1 MKRKLRE
8 NVKENKSR
16 VKYGQRKKNL
26 LARLD
31 LRKISRSRSL
41 CFKYQTVE
49 KRQIKKERRD
59 TCLIQGLEV

>member
-16 VKYGQRKKNL
+16 VKYGRKKL

-31 LRKISRSRSL
+31 LRKISGSRSL

>member
-1 MKRKLRE
+1 MKRKIRE
-8 NVKENKSR
+8 NLKENKSR
-16 VKYGQRKKNL
+16 VKYGQKKNL

-31 LRKISRSRSL
+31 LRKISGSRSL

-59 TCLIQGLEV
+59 TCLIQGLKV